1 MKVFLNW
8 IRTIFERIGRLVVEV
23 ISVKIVI
30 MLVITKIYL
39 DVSSQVGVIGFTLV
53 IVGWLTVLGL
63 RFTARYANLLK
74 QVKEP

>member
-1 MKVFLNW
+1 MKMFLNW
-8 IRTIFERIGRLVVEV
+8 IKTIFERIGRLVVEV

>member
-8 IRTIFERIGRLVVEV
+8 IKTIFERIGRLVVEV